1 MGEAGQHKEGCGAV
15 RCGAVRCGAVGCDA
29 ARRPCNLPSFD
40 ALINRSRE
48 PAVGGTG
55 HYSQ

>member
-1 MGEAGQHKEGCGAV
+1 MGEAGQHKEG
-15 RCGAVRCGAVGCDA
+15 CGAVRCGAVGCDA